1 MIFEENELSNF
12 GLWNGMR
19 IDVLQPALN
28 VVKSAIN
35 ATNFALS
42 GSAEFFHESCEFNED
57 RAIITR
63 YTGIYCLKYS
73 SDFDRYL
80 ILNRGYKPFG
90 IVGEVDT
97 WVDYAP
103 YMDQSI
109 DGKVVRMFE
118 DRLITYD
125 LTDSFW
131 LYDELHAPWE
141 SKSKFLS
148 YRDLLLDL
156 KDEMLGST
164 GEKNN
169 RVELKCL

>member
-1 MIFEENELSNF
+1 MSNF

-19 IDVLQPALN
+19 VDVLQPALN

-42 GSAEFFHESCEFNED
+42 SCTESFHESCEFSED

-73 SDFDRYL
+73 NDFDRYL
-80 ILNRGYKPFG
+80 ILNRGHKPFG
-90 IVGEVDT
+90 IVGEVET

-118 DRLITYD
+118 DSLISYEEAND
-125 LTDSFW
+125 FW
-131 LYDELHAPWE
+131 LYDDLHAPWTN
-141 SKSKFLS
+141 KRNFLS
-148 YRDLLLDL
+148 YRDLLVDL
-156 KDEMLGST
+156 KDEMLGSV

-169 RVELKCL
+169 RVKLKCL